1 MTEPFE
7 TDSSVGKFLVSMLA
21 SVAQLERDAIRD
33 RSGAGMERL
42 ARKGKWLGGKPSF
55 GYQVVDGKLA
65 IHPEQA
71 EIVKEIF
78 RMFLSGS
85 TQRAIAHHLNAQGVI
100 HPLGLD

>member
-42 ARKGKWLGGKPSF
+42 ARHGRWLGGRPSF
-55 GYQVVDGKLA
+55 GYKVVDGKLA

-78 RMFLSGS
+78 RMFIQAANKMRSPD
-85 TQRAIAHHLNAQGVI
+85 I
-100 HPLGLD
+100 